1 MIIIKFWDTVFSG
14 LTDRTQ
20 LMVFYCHRY
29 NATLQNELPEALVLC
44 PSPWWAAWLLHL
56 SWSCGFIGTTSWFEP
71 YSFFG
76 PIYGEL
82 VKYPLQW
89 VWNISF
95 WPYYIFLIFVSFFH
109 TNTIPIY
116 SILFHCLRF
125 SDGHHMAWS
134 SLRSCPPRL
143 LCHFNRADQTS
154 WRRGGS
160 TVFWVICGM
169 WICQKMGEIKIAK
182 LFSKLLD
189 SQKID
194 VWTGKMTVELV
205 EYPFFQINLLKITT
219 TNP

>member
-1 MIIIKFWDTVFSG
+1 
-14 LTDRTQ
+14 